1 MSGIDN
7 QRIGALAE
15 LSAQM
20 YYVKEGYEIYT
31 PMMPQSKCDFIAIK
45 GVDIVKVQV
54 KKATENPT
62 KFGTY
67 LQVRLQGKPT
77 PYGTRTYTLEDFDDL
92 LIVHDAGIWRI
103 PIEEVIDKKSFTFGK
118 LLEDGSV
125 VTGNRATV
133 DTAKYKVC

>member
-15 LSAQM
+15 LSAQI
-20 YYVKEGYEIYT
+20 YYIREEYEIYT
-31 PMMPQSKCDFIAIK
+31 PTIPQSKCDFIAVK
-45 GVDIVKVQV
+45 GKEVVKVQV

-67 LQVRLQGKPT
+67 LQIRLQGKPT
-77 PYGTRTYTLEDFDDL
+77 PFGVRNYTLDDFDDL
-92 LIVHDAGIWRI
+92 LVVHDSGMWRI
-103 PIEEVIDKKSFTFGK
+103 PIEEVVDKKSLTFGK

-125 VTGNRATV
+125 VTGKKATV
-133 DTAKYKVC
+133 KSEQYKV

>member
-20 YYVKEGYEIYT
+20 YYIREGYEIYT
-31 PMMPQSKCDFIAIK
+31 PTIPQSKCDFIAVK
-45 GVDIVKVQV
+45 GKEVVKVQV

-67 LQVRLQGKPT
+67 LQIRLQGKPT
-77 PYGTRTYTLEDFDDL
+77 PFGVRNYTLDDFDDL
-92 LIVHDAGIWRI
+92 LVVHDSGMWRI
-103 PIEEVIDKKSFTFGK
+103 PIEEVVDKKSLTFGK

-125 VTGNRATV
+125 VTGKKATV
-133 DTAKYKVC
+133 KSEQYKV

>member
-15 LSAQM
+15 LSAQI
-20 YYVKEGYEIYT
+20 YYIREGYEIYT
-31 PMMPQSKCDFIAIK
+31 PTIPQSKCDFIAVK
-45 GVDIVKVQV
+45 GKEVVKVQV

-67 LQVRLQGKPT
+67 LQIRLQGKPT
-77 PYGTRTYTLEDFDDL
+77 PFGVRNYTLDDFDDL
-92 LIVHDAGIWRI
+92 LVVHDSGMWRI
-103 PIEEVIDKKSFTFGK
+103 PIEEVIDKKSLTFGK

-125 VTGNRATV
+125 VTGKKATV
-133 DTAKYKVC
+133 KSEQYKV